1 MESTETLIVG
11 AGQAGLAI
19 SHHLACRKHPHLVLE
34 RGRIGERWYSER
46 WAGMHFQTPNA
57 LVQLPG
63 FPFPTDNPNGFATAV
78 QIGDYLNAYAAH
90 IQAPIRQNTTVTAL
104 RRTDGG
110 FQAETADGP
119 IQAANVVVATGPFQ
133 RPRIPAL
140 LTDTPQ
146 GRQPVQQLHAAA
158 YRTPGALPP
167 GAVLVIGAGAS
178 GSQIAEELLRAG
190 RRVYFSVS
198 RHRRAPRR
206 YRGQDHIWWW
216 IETGLDKTPAAQ
228 RPKDGSPLVH
238 SGAYGGHTIDF
249 RDFAAQGM
257 ILLGHALSAADGVM
271 HFAPDLIDSL
281 AHGDAAHHA
290 FMDRIDAY
298 IDRKGLNLP
307 LDPDARQTAPE
318 PPGLR
323 TPMTEVNLRQA
334 NIASIIWATGYDLD
348 FSWIDIPIFDPK
360 GVPRHQGGICDVP
373 GLYFIGLTW
382 LSQFSSSFLF
392 GVSDDAARLAAH
404 ITGRSQG
411 KAGT

>member
-1 MESTETLIVG
+1 MELIQTLIIG
-11 AGQAGLAI
+11 GGQAGLAI
-19 SHHLACRKHPHLVLE
+19 SHHLTRRGHPHLVLE

-57 LVQLPG
+57 LVSLPG
-63 FPFPTDNPNGFATAV
+63 FPLPTDKPDGFATAA

-90 IQAPIRQNTTVTAL
+90 IQAPIRQDTAVTSLCRTVA
-104 RRTDGG
+104 GY
-110 FQAETADGP
+110 QAETTSGP
-119 IQAANVVVATGPFQ
+119 IQARNVVVATGPFQ

-140 LTDTPQ
+140 VTGAPW
-146 GRQPVQQLHAAA
+146 VQQLHAAA

-167 GAVLVIGAGAS
+167 GAVLVVGAGAS
-178 GSQIAEELLRAG
+178 GSQIAEELLNAG

-206 YRGQDHIWWW
+206 YRGHDHIWWW
-216 IETGLDKTPAAQ
+216 IETGLDKTPLAQ
-228 RPKDGSPLVH
+228 RPKDASPLVH

-249 RDFAAQGM
+249 RDFAARGM
-257 ILLGHALSAADGVM
+257 ILLGHARFAAGGVM

-281 AHGDAAHHA
+281 AYGDAAYHA
-290 FMDRIDAY
+290 FMDRIDAH
-298 IDRKGLNLP
+298 IARKGLNLP
-307 LDPDARQTAPE
+307 PDPDARQTAPE

-323 TPMTEVNLRQA
+323 TPITEVDLRQA

-348 FSWIDIPIFDPK
+348 FSWIDIPVFDAK
-360 GVPRHQGGICDVP
+360 GTPRHQGGITDVP

-392 GVSDDAARLAAH
+392 GVSDDADRLANH
-404 ITGRSQG
+404 ITGRR
-411 KAGT
+411 